1 MKILDSQGRLFGKV
15 SVLDVGAVLII
26 LMVFVGIFVFPGTN
40 KNSVAQVGNIVTKA
54 VEVDAIALGLKGRN
68 PENLLKEGEK
78 TQLIIRNQP
87 YGEVD
92 LKSVEFLTRK
102 VAVPQPDGTV
112 KALPD
117 PREKELFSRNVLL
130 TLEGQGRVTDDGPV
144 LGNIKVKIGMTIEL
158 EGTDYNFNAS
168 VIDVRVRE

>member
-1 MKILDSQGRLFGKV
+1 MKILDSQGRLFGKI
-15 SVLDVGAVLII
+15 SILDLGAVLII
-26 LMVFVGIFVFPGTN
+26 FMVLVGIFVFPGTN
-40 KNSVAQVGNIVTKA
+40 KNSVAQVGNVITKP
-54 VEVDAIALGLKGRN
+54 VEVDAIALGLKGRY
-68 PENLLKEGEK
+68 PEKLLKEGEK

-112 KALPD
+112 RALPD
-117 PREKELFSRNVLL
+117 PRDKELFSRNVLL
-130 TLEGQGRVTDDGPV
+130 TLKGQGRVTNDGPV

-158 EGTDYNFNAS
+158 EGRDYNFNAS
-168 VIDVRVRE
+168 VIDVRVQE

>member
-26 LMVFVGIFVFPGTN
+26 FMVLLGIFFFPGTN
-40 KNSVAQVGNIVTKA
+40 KNSVAQVGNIVTKP
-54 VEVDAIALGLKGRN
+54 VEVDAIALGLKGRY
-68 PENLLKEGEK
+68 PEKLLKEGEK

-117 PREKELFSRNVLL
+117 PRDKELFSRNVLL
-130 TLEGQGRVTDDGPV
+130 TLEGKGRVTDDGPI

-158 EGTDYNFNAS
+158 EGRDYNFNAS
-168 VIDVRVRE
+168 VIDVRVQE

>member
-15 SVLDVGAVLII
+15 SVLDIGAILIVFMVL
-26 LMVFVGIFVFPGTN
+26 VGIFIVPGAN
-40 KNSVAQVGNIVTKA
+40 KNSVAQVGNIVTKS
-54 VEVDAIALGLKGRN
+54 VEVDAIAIGLKGRN
-68 PENLLKEGEK
+68 PEKLLKEGDK

-102 VAVPQPDGTV
+102 VAVPQPDGSV

-117 PREKELFSRNVLL
+117 PRDEELFSRNLLL

-158 EGTDYNFNAS
+158 EGDDYNFNAS
-168 VIDVRVRE
+168 IIDVRVQE